1 MYQENA
7 CWLFFQFN
15 FTIQQCYPAP
25 CFWNCL
31 LLIVGRPVLSDVTRN
46 TVHNY
51 YHNLHHVPRYGDMYQ
66 NHYQNT
72 VYSVDQKQEVSAALN
87 LNSRP
92 MIYVP
97 QYCNQPYRLPCDPPC
112 SQPYN
117 MSSNQQY
124 NRPCNLPG
132 RLPSNHQPY
141 HLLRDAPSRLP
152 SLHHSGT
159 TNIRVS
165 GHNFNQRP
173 ASDPDRHLSS
183 ASLWKSFSD
192 SALDIYG
199 NGYGTEGPYHTGI
212 NENTLVNLSPVNKL
226 CQSRSDHTI
235 NLGPPH
241 DFSSIRSGPLS
252 GDEQQLI
259 SRLLQLFEP
268 CIVSQLVRSPDFPAN
283 GWAMLRSRELA
294 PHASYGQC
302 NINQSGPY
310 LPKHTPIWP
319 PGPTYTVNTRTAQI
333 QERVALNTNLWS
345 DGQPSWRPF
354 QVADQG
360 RVNNLR
366 RPYECP
372 FNIRKTEYPHPESYF
387 EQTFPT
393 SVSGRNWYSKP
404 KYEPDFMNTDV
415 QPLQTYLNP
424 TGTRV
429 PDRCGIP
436 FKSMAQRR

>member
-1 MYQENA
+1 M
-7 CWLFFQFN
+7 
-15 FTIQQCYPAP
+15 
-25 CFWNCL
+25 
-31 LLIVGRPVLSDVTRN
+31 LLIPGRPVLSDVTRN

-72 VYSVDQKQEVSAALN
+72 VYSADQKQEVSAALN

-92 MIYVP
+92 VIYIP
-97 QYCNQPYRLPCDPPC
+97 QYCNQPYRLPCYQPC
-112 SQPYN
+112 N
-117 MSSNQQY
+117 MPNSQQY
-124 NRPCNLPG
+124 NRPCELPG
-132 RLPSNHQPY
+132 RLPSNLPY
-141 HLLRDAPSRLP
+141 HLLRDESCRLP
-152 SLHHSGT
+152 NLHHSGT

-165 GHNFNQRP
+165 GHNITHRP
-173 ASDPDRHLSS
+173 ASDPASQLSS

-192 SALDIYG
+192 SALDIYST
-199 NGYGTEGPYHTGI
+199 GYGDKGQHYSVVGESTPANPSRLNNY
-212 NENTLVNLSPVNKL
+212 

-235 NLGPPH
+235 QLGPPQ
-241 DFSSIRSGPLS
+241 DFASIRSGPLS

-259 SRLLQLFEP
+259 SRLLQLFGP
-268 CIVSQLVRSPDFPAN
+268 CIVSQLLRSPDFPAN

-310 LPKHTPIWP
+310 KPKHNPIWP
-319 PGPTYTVNTRTAQI
+319 PGPTYTINTRTAQI

-345 DGQPSWRPF
+345 DAQPSRQPF

-366 RPYECP
+366 RPYECT
-372 FNIRKTEYPHPESYF
+372 FNIRKAEYPHPESYF

-393 SVSGRNWYSKP
+393 SVSQRNWYSKP
-404 KYEPDFMNTDV
+404 KYEPDFVNADV
-415 QPLQTYLNP
+415 QPLQNYLHPSGN
-424 TGTRV
+424 RI